1 MGYQTV
7 RALTPIRHSGVLRIP
22 GQTTGD
28 NAQDFVAEDTQ
39 ANRLVALGYATS
51 LGVAAAPLV
60 PGQASVGGGG
70 ALQIVSSI
78 YATRRDQNYL
88 ANAEILSP
96 PPTVTRNTTGFPGE
110 GFDQLAD
117 LVSVADAIAAMPV
130 GFSNTFAQL
139 SGTGFVLNATG
150 GIFRFMYSGL
160 KLLLYVKDSAA
171 SNRIRING
179 KLMEAGTFRSD
190 ANTWVK
196 IEFATRD
203 DRLIEFEFSRN
214 GGLRGVYG
222 EVSGVFRKPAMRPA
236 KIAIAGDSQSA
247 NAVSDAASSN
257 DNDNINLYP
266 RLLGEMMNANIIQ
279 SATPSMGYV
288 QGGIPLINRIDE
300 FAGLGA
306 DAYGFVM
313 GTNDAPYM
321 QSTIPPSVLRPA
333 VVTCIQKVMA
343 ANPGKPITVFGV
355 LRSSDFATNVLAE
368 QTIAEAAASFN
379 SPYVR
384 FYGFCS
390 GTAPW
395 LNANS
400 KSWII
405 GPDGTHITLA
415 GNRALAKYVG
425 DCFVDHWSRL

>member
-1 MGYQTV
+1 MTIQFKAQWQQYEQNGVYTLSGAEEARLIGLGIAMPYV
-7 RALTPIRHSGVLRIP
+7 SPASPATPTP
-22 GQTTGD
+22 
-28 NAQDFVAEDTQ
+28 
-39 ANRLVALGYATS
+39 
-51 LGVAAAPLV
+51 
-60 PGQASVGGGG
+60 GGGSVLMELS
-70 ALQIVSSI
+70 AI
-78 YATRRDQNYL
+78 YSTRRDHNYL

-96 PPTVTRNTTGFPGE
+96 APTVTKNTTGFAGE

-117 LVSVADAIAAMPV
+117 LVNVADVIAAMPG
-130 GFSNTFAQL
+130 GFGNTFATL
-139 SGTGFVLNATG
+139 NGTQFVANSTG
-150 GIFRFMYSGL
+150 GIFRFMYSGT
-160 KLLLYVKDSAA
+160 KLMLYVKDSAA
-171 SNRIRING
+171 SNRVRING

-190 ANTWVK
+190 SNTYVK
-196 IEFATRD
+196 IEFASRD

-222 EVSGVFRKPAMRPA
+222 EVSGVFRKPPPRPG

-266 RLLGEMMNANIIQ
+266 RLLAEMMNANIIQ

-288 QGGIPLINRIDE
+288 QGAIPLINRIGE

-306 DAYGFVM
+306 DAYAFVM
-313 GTNDAPYM
+313 GTNDAPLV
-321 QSTIPPSVLRPA
+321 QSSIPPSVLRPA
-333 VVTCIQKVMA
+333 VVLCIQNVMA

-355 LRSSDFATNVLAE
+355 LRPSDFATNVQAE

-390 GTAPW
+390 GSAPW

-400 KSWII
+400 KTWII
-405 GPDGTHITLA
+405 GPDGTHLTLA

-425 DCFVDHWSRL
+425 DCMVDHWRSIGL